1 MVVVGFKQSE
11 KGGMQALRRA
21 SRARAL
27 ERPDKASAL
36 SE

>member
-11 KGGMQALRRA
+11 KWSMQALLRRA

-27 ERPDKASAL
+27 ERGQTRL
-36 SE
+36 RL

>member
-11 KGGMQALRRA
+11 KGSMQALRRA

-27 ERPDKASAL
+27 ERGQTRL
-36 SE
+36 RL